1 MTTNSKKRRPG
12 PKSKVMTPAAK
23 KRPGPKSMTNRRE
36 SKPATPKHNFSKEE
50 VLKKLNKWKDPNTHK
65 CGESS
70 AMTFCDPNSILI
82 IHATDILKEN
92 VNLISLCRRMCRR
105 WLPI

>member
-1 MTTNSKKRRPG
+1 MATNSKKRRPG

-50 VLKKLNKWKDPNTHK
+50 VLKKLNKWKDPNPLK
-65 CGESS
+65 CGES
-70 AMTFCDPNSILI
+70 
-82 IHATDILKEN
+82 DIL
-92 VNLISLCRRMCRR
+92 
-105 WLPI
+105 

>member
-1 MTTNSKKRRPG
+1 MTTSSKKRRPG

-50 VLKKLNKWKDPNTHK
+50 VLKKLNKWKDPNLHT
-65 CGESS
+65 CGESN
-70 AMTFCDPNSILI
+70 AMTFCDPNSILKI
-82 IHATDILKEN
+82 DAPDFLKEN
-92 VNLISLCRRMCRR
+92 V
-105 WLPI
+105 